1 MTKFG
6 RRSVGLLLATAIV
19 PLGAAQAATC
29 GSGGAKS
36 LTVGTVSGIDSGPAR
51 SYSLPLKAGESVI
64 VDLARLSATSAESE
78 EGGEAKPRS
87 LALCDTRGTLLAP
100 QPGEVFE
107 KGGSVSATEDGERL
121 RFVAPADGNYIVT
134 VAGSDAPREI
144 LVRRRESGAVQSPV
158 LPAALGRSIQGVVSS
173 GMPVIYSF
181 AGTAGQWVELKA
193 TSDKDTLLRLAEA
206 DPEGNYS
213 VVAENDDSDGL
224 NPMLRRKLRTSRPYF
239 VQVDSLSDDAGG
251 FELSLRRIE
260 APKPPPPPATLRAGT
275 QVSARLADGDAV
287 TFYNLPVQAGHSY
300 RIELT
305 AAYDSAMAIGLPNPV
320 ESEDGS
326 GSRDDAFSEVKSQ
339 DANLTGTERLNFTA
353 RNTGNLLVRVRSFGI
368 GDTDGAYTL
377 IVKDLGQ

>member
-1 MTKFG
+1 
-6 RRSVGLLLATAIV
+6 
-19 PLGAAQAATC
+19 
-29 GSGGAKS
+29 
-36 LTVGTVSGIDSGPAR
+36 
-51 SYSLPLKAGESVI
+51 
-64 VDLARLSATSAESE
+64 
-78 EGGEAKPRS
+78 
-87 LALCDTRGTLLAP
+87 
-100 QPGEVFE
+100 
-107 KGGSVSATEDGERL
+107 
-121 RFVAPADGNYIVT
+121 
-134 VAGSDAPREI
+134 
-144 LVRRRESGAVQSPV
+144 
-158 LPAALGRSIQGVVSS
+158 
-173 GMPVIYSF
+173 
-181 AGTAGQWVELKA
+181 
-193 TSDKDTLLRLAEA
+193 
-206 DPEGNYS
+206 
-213 VVAENDDSDGL
+213 
-224 NPMLRRKLRTSRPYF
+224 MLRRKLRTSRPYF

>member
-6 RRSVGLLLATAIV
+6 GRSAGLLLAAAIV
-19 PLGAAQAATC
+19 PLGAAQAAPC
-29 GSGGAKS
+29 GSAGAKA
-36 LTVGTVSGIDSGPAR
+36 LTVGTVSEIDSGAAR
-51 SYSLPLKAGESVI
+51 SYALPLKAGESVI
-64 VDLARLSATSAESE
+64 VDLTRLSSASAESDD
-78 EGGEAKPRS
+78 GDEAKPRS
-87 LALCDTRGTLLAP
+87 LALCDARGTLLAP

-144 LVRRRESGAVQSPV
+144 LVRRRESGSVQSPV
-158 LPAALGRSIQGVVSS
+158 LSAALGRSVQGVVSS

-181 AGTAGQWVELKA
+181 TGTAGQWVELKS
-193 TSDKDTLLRLAEA
+193 TSDKDTVLRLAEA
-206 DPEGNYS
+206 DSEGNYT

-239 VQVDSLSDDAGG
+239 LQVDSLSDEAGG

-260 APKPPPPPATLRAGT
+260 SPKPPPPPATLRPDT
-275 QVSARLADGDAV
+275 QVSARLVDGDAV

-326 GSRDDAFSEVKSQ
+326 GSSDDAFSEVKSQ

-353 RNTGNLLVRVRSFGI
+353 RNTGNLLVRIRSFGI
-368 GDTDGAYTL
+368 GDTNGAYTL
-377 IVKDLGQ
+377 LAKDLGQ